1 MKKKIALLTVVLIV
15 AMVVL
20 GGSMTAYAGHQCS
33 VTVIIGDVNLDGS
46 VDSIDLALLYNTTY
60 YAVPLPNRLQ
70 YIAADVNY
78 DSSCTMLDFYML
90 EDYLL
95 GRISSFPA
103 GQTYTVYYGDLNGE
117 QLVTTTDQ
125 SLLSDY
131 LLGRINLT
139 FRQYVSADV
148 NGDGT
153 VDGIDL
159 AIITAYINGQI
170 QHFPVCPQS

>member
-1 MKKKIALLTVVLIV
+1 VYEKENCTVNGSFNRCYGSIRR
-15 AMVVL
+15 
-20 GGSMTAYAGHQCS
+20 SMTAYAGHQCS

-95 GRISSFPA
+95 GRISLSRQVKLTQFIMVTLTGPTGNNNRPKPA
-103 GQTYTVYYGDLNGE
+103 
-117 QLVTTTDQ
+117 
-125 SLLSDY
+125 
-131 LLGRINLT
+131 
-139 FRQYVSADV
+139 
-148 NGDGT
+148 
-153 VDGIDL
+153 
-159 AIITAYINGQI
+159 
-170 QHFPVCPQS
+170 

>member
-1 MKKKIALLTVVLIV
+1 VYEKKIALLTVVLIV

-95 GRISSFPA
+95 GRISSFRQVKLTQFIMVTLTGPTGNNNRPKPA
-103 GQTYTVYYGDLNGE
+103 
-117 QLVTTTDQ
+117 
-125 SLLSDY
+125 
-131 LLGRINLT
+131 
-139 FRQYVSADV
+139 
-148 NGDGT
+148 
-153 VDGIDL
+153 
-159 AIITAYINGQI
+159 
-170 QHFPVCPQS
+170 

>member
-1 MKKKIALLTVVLIV
+1 
-15 AMVVL
+15 
-20 GGSMTAYAGHQCS
+20 
-33 VTVIIGDVNLDGS
+33 
-46 VDSIDLALLYNTTY
+46 
-60 YAVPLPNRLQ
+60 
-70 YIAADVNY
+70 
-78 DSSCTMLDFYML
+78 MLDFYML

-103 GQTYTVYYGDLNGE
+103 GQTYTVYYGDLNGD

>member
-1 MKKKIALLTVVLIV
+1 MKKENCTVN
-15 AMVVL
+15 
-20 GGSMTAYAGHQCS
+20 GSFNRCYGSIRRFYDSICRTSMQCD
-33 VTVIIGDVNLDGS
+33 GNYRDVNLDGS

-103 GQTYTVYYGDLNGE
+103 GQTYTVYYGDLNG
-117 QLVTTTDQ
+117 T
-125 SLLSDY
+125 
-131 LLGRINLT
+131 NW
-139 FRQYVSADV
+139 
-148 NGDGT
+148 
-153 VDGIDL
+153 
-159 AIITAYINGQI
+159 
-170 QHFPVCPQS
+170 